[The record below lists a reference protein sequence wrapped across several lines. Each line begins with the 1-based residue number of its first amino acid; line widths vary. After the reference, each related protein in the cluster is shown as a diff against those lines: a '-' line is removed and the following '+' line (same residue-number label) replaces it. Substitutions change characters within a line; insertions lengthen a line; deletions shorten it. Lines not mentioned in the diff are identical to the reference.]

1 MYMLKSPYWAVS
13 ERENVLPSHLGLQT
27 GYYSCSGT
35 LGIPIV
41 GNPAAGNA
49 HPIPQIMGF
58 RILTALLLLPLS
70 AFAQSA
76 PTDPLALP
84 TRDAHQN
91 LLIVADPYVSAGR
104 YKGMFGKKSPYEAGI
119 VAIDVFF
126 RNDNDS
132 PIRLNPDTIE
142 LVVSSPGEDRQR
154 LTPLS
159 PEDVADRTVL
169 KTPSNPTVRRRLPFP
184 IGGSNSSKGKEW
196 NEMVSMLRS
205 VALGTAI
212 LPPHATVHG
221 FLFFDLN
228 HEFDAIRHS
237 HVFIPDLAFMGSNK
251 ALFFFEIDLGL
262 APTK

>member
-1 MYMLKSPYWAVS
+1 
-13 ERENVLPSHLGLQT
+13 
-27 GYYSCSGT
+27 
-35 LGIPIV
+35 
-41 GNPAAGNA
+41 
-49 HPIPQIMGF
+49 MGF

-76 PTDPLALP
+76 PTGPLTLP
-84 TRDAHQN
+84 SRDAHQN
-91 LLIVADPYVSAGR
+91 LLIVADPYVSADR
-104 YKGMFGKKSPYEAGI
+104 YKGTFGKKSPYEAGI

-142 LVVSSPGEDRQR
+142 LVVSPPGGVRQR
-154 LTPLS
+154 LAPLS

-169 KTPSNPTVRRRLPFP
+169 KTSPNPTVRRRLPFP
-184 IGGSNSSKGKEW
+184 TGGSNSGKGKNW
-196 NEMVSMLRS
+196 DEMVSTLRS
-205 VALGTAI
+205 MALGTAV

-221 FLFFDLN
+221 YLFFDLN

-237 HVFIPDLAFMGSNK
+237 HLFIPDLSFMGSNK

-262 APTK
+262 ARGK